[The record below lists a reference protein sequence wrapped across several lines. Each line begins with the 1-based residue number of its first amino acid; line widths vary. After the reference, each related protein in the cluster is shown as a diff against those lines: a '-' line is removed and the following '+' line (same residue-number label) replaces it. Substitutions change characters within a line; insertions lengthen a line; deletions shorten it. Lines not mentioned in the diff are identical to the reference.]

1 MNWIQNTLDNV
12 NKDFKQKEE
21 FKKINLKKYGKLDKS
36 IKWSMTNMEISKLA
50 TLAKATRGYPAD
62 GVPRSVIGFARDI
75 AEGRDRKYT
84 VLEHTPDNIMS
95 YVNASDYWEIK
106 EAVVDN
112 IKNVYAKNDDLQC
125 VICYFRKKYILTTY
139 SSFEEIKKHISNQIR
154 TGTFDAVVKQEK
166 KKRKRLHE
174 FDYNADDFRQPYITN
189 NLDMSKYT
197 Y

>member
-1 MNWIQNTLDNV
+1 MNWIQNTLDKV
-12 NKDFKQKEE
+12 NRDFEKKEE

-36 IKWSMTNMEISKLA
+36 INWSMTKNEEHKLI
-50 TLAKATRGYPAD
+50 TLAKATKRYSAD
-62 GVPRSVIGFARDI
+62 GVARSVIGFARDV
-75 AEGRDRKYT
+75 EDGGNRKYT
-84 VLEHTPDNIMS
+84 VLEHTPDDIMS

-139 SSFEEIKKHISNQIR
+139 SSFENIKKHISNQIR
-154 TGTFDAVVKQEK
+154 TGTFDAVIKKEK
-166 KKRKRLHE
+166 KRRLHE
-174 FDYNADDFRQPYITN
+174 FDYNADDFRQPYVTN
-189 NLDMSKYT
+189 NLDMNKYT